1 MKYQCIFTKNA
12 EKEFSKIDSYQQKK
26 IDTWILHNLK
36 NCIVPRQYG
45 KSLSGQL
52 QRYWSYRV
60 GNYRII
66 CEIDDENKRIY
77 IMTIGHRSDIYDKM
91 IREEDILYETEK
103 IEDEY

>member
-26 IDTWILHNLK
+26 IDTWIIHNLK

-66 CEIDDENKRIY
+66 CEIDDEN
-77 IMTIGHRSDIYDKM
+77 SDLLQSSSKYHQFVLL
-91 IREEDILYETEK
+91 RFLTNV
-103 IEDEY
+103 